1 MAAVALAGAGTV
13 FSIDSSLKGRSDAK
27 KEKREQRRLE
37 KRMTAEDLRKLGK
50 EQEQVLGSARSQ
62 IFSSGFTGY
71 GSTSEA
77 YLTELQ
83 AEQDKE
89 SAWVASVGAANANA
103 ISDRGA
109 AMQRSYGYQAMS
121 SLFEGVGKVGTAFN
135 WGLDSD
141 TNGRWDT

>member
-1 MAAVALAGAGTV
+1 MAGVAVGLIGTGLQGA
-13 FSIDSSLKGRSDAK
+13 SYLKGKSDSK

-83 AEQDKE
+83 TEQAKE